1 MGAILYLWVLK
12 LDIGNMCFR
21 NMQILLE
28 GVCVCEVLKGML
40 KIPVILILQLFMNLK
55 FRDNKANVPEI

>member
-1 MGAILYLWVLK
+1 
-12 LDIGNMCFR
+12 MCFR